1 MTGASIHDIKWRK
14 LLPWAIAAAAAALIG
29 IYLWT
34 HSVSS
39 GESLTEQVQVRQDV
53 IPEGLKPA
61 VSTNGEL
68 PNEADFEQ
76 VAESETLVLY
86 ADKNTGHFKIR
97 DKRDRHELR
106 SYPNPEDW
114 PLETIS
120 GTWRSHLL
128 SPIMLETVE
137 SALKTEVKVSSLLS
151 LKGGI
156 KSWKPIEDGFV
167 VTFAMPSIQMA
178 IPIEVRL
185 RDDYV
190 ETKVVDAELI
200 EGKDSLINLKVF
212 PFLGAAQPRG
222 QEGYLLLP
230 DGSGAIYRFK
240 ENISNERSVY
250 REPIYGIDRA
260 FNSVFTNR
268 KPITMPV
275 FGIKSGSSA
284 FLAVA
289 SEGEEYGYIYAA
301 PAGVYSQYAW
311 ATVEHNY
318 RLQYFQPTTYDKLSG
333 FYTYSK
339 IKFGGD
345 RKIRYYVM
353 PESESDY
360 SGMAAKYRDY
370 LMKEKGLERQE
381 AGDSQLPLYLDLIG
395 GDSEKGFL
403 RNRYITGST
412 TDEAK
417 SILDRL
423 HAQGIPRLVVTYQ
436 GWQTGGASQI
446 GFGAQ
451 VDKRLGGN
459 DGMRS
464 FAEYAKSK
472 GDTVLLETDFTL
484 NTDGDSFDSKRQA
497 MQDQAGS
504 VMKFSRPQ
512 SNDEIAI
519 VSPEVSLSKM
529 EDALESFAKLGVD
542 GLQLGGTGHM
552 LFSDYNRRYR
562 TSREEAAL
570 LQSELLN
577 AVQKKFPAVSVIGGN
592 AYALQ
597 NADAVRQLAGDYSYD
612 LFLDEAV
619 PFAQMALHGLVP
631 YTMNWG
637 NARDEY
643 RKDFLR
649 GIEYGAAPTF
659 GVMNAKT
666 EKMKRAYT
674 VWQYSLNY
682 DEWEAAIVEEY
693 KRFNEALGDVQG
705 HFMTIN
711 RTVAPKVKESVYS
724 NGKKIIVNY
733 NDTEVSVEGRRIPP
747 QDFVVVK
754 GGEAK

>member
-1 MTGASIHDIKWRK
+1 MTEASKTYIKLRK
-14 LLPWAIAAAAAALIG
+14 LLPWAAMAATAALVG

-34 HSVSS
+34 HSASS
-39 GESLTEQVQVRQDV
+39 DEGRAEQVQAQQAV
-53 IPEGLKPA
+53 IPEDIKPA

-97 DKRDRHELR
+97 DKRDGHELR

-128 SPIMLETVE
+128 SPIMLETFE
-137 SALKTEVKVSSLLS
+137 IALKTEVKVSSLLS
-151 LKGGI
+151 LNGGI
-156 KSWKPIEDGFV
+156 MSWKPIEDGFA

-185 RDDYV
+185 RNDYV
-190 ETKVVDAELI
+190 ETKVIDAELI
-200 EGKDSLINLKVF
+200 EGKDSLINLKVY
-212 PFLGAAQPRG
+212 PFLGAEQPRG

-230 DGSGAIYRFK
+230 DGSGAIYKFK
-240 ENISNERSVY
+240 ENISNDRSVY
-250 REPIYGIDRA
+250 REPIYGIDSA
-260 FNSVFTNR
+260 FNSVYTNR

-275 FGIKSGSSA
+275 YGIKSGSSA
-284 FLAVA
+284 FLAVVD
-289 SEGEEYGYIYAA
+289 EGEEYGYMYAA
-301 PAGVYSQYAW
+301 PAGVYSRYAW

-333 FYTYSK
+333 FFTYSK

-345 RKIRYYVM
+345 RKIRYYVL

-360 SGMAAKYRDY
+360 SGMAAKYRNY
-370 LMKEKGLERQE
+370 LMKEKGLQKQE
-381 AGDSQLPLYLDLIG
+381 AGPSELPLYLDLIG
-395 GDSEKGFL
+395 ADSEKGFL
-403 RNRYITGST
+403 RNRYITGTT

-436 GWQTGGASQI
+436 GWQTGSASRI
-446 GFGAQ
+446 GFGTK

-472 GDTVLLETDFTL
+472 GDTVLLQTDFTL
-484 NTDGDSFDSKRQA
+484 NTDGDDFDPKRQA

-504 VMKFSRPQ
+504 IMKFPRLQ

-519 VSPEVSLSKM
+519 VSPKVSLDKM
-529 EDALESFAKLGVD
+529 DDALKSFSSLGVD
-542 GLQLGGTGHM
+542 GLQLSGTGYM

-562 TSREEAAL
+562 TSREEAAS

-577 AVQKKFPAVSVIGGN
+577 TVQSKLPAVTVTGGN

-597 NADAVRQLAGDYSYD
+597 GADAVRQLAGDYSYD

-649 GIEYGAAPTF
+649 SIEYGAAPTF
-659 GVMNAKT
+659 GVMHAKT

-674 VWQYSLNY
+674 IWQYSLNY
-682 DEWEAAIVEEY
+682 EEWEAEIIEEY

-705 HFMTIN
+705 QFMTYN

-724 NGKKIIVNY
+724 NGKRIIVNY
-733 NDTEVSVEGRRIPP
+733 NDTEVTVEGRRIPA

-754 GGEAK
+754 GGEAQ